1 MGIGKDEAATRLL
14 SPPIMMCVNDV
25 DAYEARFVVIG
36 FGVVDEEIEL
46 AGDTN
51 GMVVF
56 RLFDDFWWG
65 ILNRKFRS

>member
-1 MGIGKDEAATRLL
+1 MGNGRDEAATRLL
-14 SPPIMMCVNDV
+14 SPPIIICVYDEE
-25 DAYEARFVVIG
+25 AYEARFVVIG

-56 RLFDDFWWG
+56 RLFDDF
-65 ILNRKFRS
+65 REFK

>member
-1 MGIGKDEAATRLL
+1 MGNGRDEAATRLL
-14 SPPIMMCVNDV
+14 STPIMICVNDV
-25 DAYEARFVVIG
+25 EAYEARLVVVIG

-56 RLFDDFWWG
+56 RLFDDF
-65 ILNRKFRS
+65 RAF